1 MNITT
6 INNPSGLI
14 SDVGR
19 PDMKELVAAGAQARF
34 ELNDQIG
41 QVFGRQHKDR
51 PIQTE
56 PR

>member
-19 PDMKELVAAGAQARF
+19 PNMQEWVAAGAHARF
-34 ELNDQIG
+34 EPNDQLS
-41 QVFGRQHKDR
+41 QVFGQQPDDR
-51 PIQTE
+51 PIQHGSV
-56 PR
+56 